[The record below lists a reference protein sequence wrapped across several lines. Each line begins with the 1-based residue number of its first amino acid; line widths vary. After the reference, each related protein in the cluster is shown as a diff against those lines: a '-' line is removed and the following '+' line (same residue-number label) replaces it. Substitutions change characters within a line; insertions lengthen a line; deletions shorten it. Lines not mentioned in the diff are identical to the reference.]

1 VLLVSNHK
9 EPYSVRVLRQR
20 RLIVSVWVLL
30 ALVGAWAASSI
41 NDHLSQTFDAPG
53 RPAFEANKDIVKTYG
68 NGGLISPFVLV
79 AAPKDG
85 TLSEDGND
93 AAFTKAAKEVSGSVP
108 GSRLA
113 GPGAGGPAKA
123 FESKDGEVGYALIYP
138 PPGPESPEKNED
150 ALARIR
156 KAAAQHSV
164 GGTLLRVTGI
174 EALGEDSGGGGA
186 GLLFETLIGAL
197 GALIVLAL
205 VFGSWL
211 AIVPLIIAGA
221 SILTTFAMLRL
232 LAEITQVSFVVQFL
246 VGLIGL
252 GVAIDYSLLV
262 VFRWREQRANGETGE
277 AAVVAAMKT
286 AGHAV
291 AVSGFTVGIGL
302 LAMVVV
308 PVPFIR
314 SIGFGGLM
322 IPVVSVLAALTLLP
336 ILLARFGDRLDRRHD
351 VRRDAQA
358 GAFWTRWSRWVVR
371 RRWPAAIVGVGIL
384 AVLAIVALGLD
395 PGQPSVES
403 LSSGGE
409 AKAALTSLEDGGVGN
424 GVLTPIEVITA
435 KSHAHADARKLAAVD
450 GVERVLAPK
459 DPQWERGDT
468 ALLAVVPQSDSGS
481 SAGRDTLERVRD
493 LEDDLP
499 GNGQIG
505 GPAAQ
510 DRDLTEAIYS
520 SFPLMVAIIA
530 LVTFGLLARSQRSL
544 VLPIKA
550 ILLNVLSIGA
560 AFGIVVLIWQE
571 GWGSQLIG
579 GVPATGAIV
588 NWVPLAIFA
597 FLYGLSMDY
606 EVFIL
611 SRVREEY
618 DRCGDTDE
626 AVIRGIGWTGR
637 LVTSGAMILFL
648 AFVALA
654 SGPSIEIKV
663 FATGLAAGIALDAT
677 VVRML
682 VVPAVVSL
690 LGRANWWLPGWAG
703 RLVAKPASEIPGQG
717 GLD

>member
-1 VLLVSNHK
+1 MSNHK
-9 EPYSVRVLRQR
+9 EPYSVRVLRHR
-20 RLIVSVWVLL
+20 KLIVSVWILL
-30 ALVGAWAASSI
+30 AVVGAWAASSI
-41 NDHLSQTFDAPG
+41 NDHLSQSFDAPG
-53 RPAFEANKDIVKTYG
+53 RPAFEANKEIVKTYG

-85 TLSEDGND
+85 TLSEGGND
-93 AAFTKAAKEVSGSVP
+93 AAFTKAAKEVAAAVP

-113 GPGAGGPAKA
+113 GLGAGGPAKD
-123 FESKDGEVGYALIYP
+123 FESRDGKVGYAFVYP
-138 PPGPESPEKNED
+138 PPGPEAPEKNEG
-150 ALARIR
+150 ALSAVQ
-156 KAAAQHSV
+156 KAAARHSI
-164 GGTLLRVTGI
+164 GGTPLRVTGV
-174 EALGEDSGGGGA
+174 EALSEDSGGGGA

-262 VFRWREQRANGETGE
+262 VFRWREQRAKGETGE
-277 AAVVAAMKT
+277 AAVVEAMKT

-322 IPVVSVLAALTLLP
+322 IPIVSVLAALTLLP
-336 ILLARFGDRLDRRHD
+336 ILLASIGERLDRRHN
-351 VRRDAQA
+351 VERDAQA
-358 GAFWTRWSRWVVR
+358 GAFWTRWSTWVVR
-371 RRWPAAIVGVGIL
+371 RRRPAAIAGVGIL
-384 AVLAIVALGLD
+384 AALAVVALGLN
-395 PGQPSVES
+395 PGQPSVDS

-409 AKAALTSLEDGGVGN
+409 AKTALTSLEDAGVGT
-424 GVLTPIEVITA
+424 GVLTPIEILTA
-435 KSHAHADARKLAAVD
+435 KSTAGADAARLAKVE
-450 GVERVLAPK
+450 GVEGILAPTG
-459 DPQWERGDT
+459 PQWERNGT
-468 ALLAVVPQSDSGS
+468 AVLAVVPGSDSGS
-481 SAGRDTLERVRD
+481 SSGRDTLERVRD
-493 LEDDLP
+493 LEGDLP
-499 GNGQIG
+499 GDAKVG

-530 LVTFGLLARSQRSL
+530 LVTFGLLARSQRSI

-560 AFGIVVLIWQE
+560 AFGIVVLIWQK
-571 GWGSQLIG
+571 GVGSDLIG

-618 DRCGDTDE
+618 DRRGDTDE
-626 AVIRGIGWTGR
+626 AVIRGIGRTGR

-690 LGRANWWLPGWAG
+690 LGKANWWLPGWAN
-703 RLVAKPASEIPGQG
+703 RLVSNPSSEVPGQG
-717 GLD
+717 SLD

>member
-1 VLLVSNHK
+1 MSNHK
-9 EPYSVRVLRQR
+9 EPYSVRVLRHR
-20 RLIVSVWVLL
+20 KLIVSVWVLL
-30 ALVGAWAASSI
+30 AIVGAWAASSI
-41 NDHLSQTFDAPG
+41 NDHLSQSFDAPG
-53 RPAFEANKDIVKTYG
+53 RPAFEANKEIVKTYG

-79 AAPKDG
+79 AAPARG
-85 TLSEDGND
+85 TLAERGDG
-93 AAFTKAAKEVSGSVP
+93 AAFAKAAKEVATAVP

-113 GPGAGGPAKA
+113 GPGAGGPAKT
-123 FESKDGEVGYALIYP
+123 FESADGKVGYALIYP
-138 PPGPESPEKNED
+138 PPGPEAPEKNEA
-150 ALARIR
+150 ALTAMQD
-156 KAAAQHSV
+156 AAARQSV
-164 GGTLLRVTGI
+164 GGVPLRVTGI
-174 EALGEDSGGGGA
+174 EALSEDSGGGGA
-186 GLLFETLIGAL
+186 GLLIETLIGAL

-221 SILTTFAMLRL
+221 SILTTFALLRL

-262 VFRWREQRANGETGE
+262 VFRWREQRAKGETGE
-277 AAVVAAMKT
+277 AAVVAAMRT

-322 IPVVSVLAALTLLP
+322 IPIVSVLAALTLLP
-336 ILLARFGDRLDRRHD
+336 IVLSSIGERLDRRHS
-351 VRRDAQA
+351 VERDAQA

-371 RRWPAAIVGVGIL
+371 RRWPAAIAGVGVLVVL
-384 AVLAIVALGLD
+384 AVVALGLN
-395 PGQPSVES
+395 PGQPSVDS

-409 AKAALTSLEDGGVGN
+409 AKTALTSLEDAGVGT
-424 GVLTPIEVITA
+424 GVLTPIEVITR
-435 KSHAHADARKLAAVD
+435 KSEAEADARKLAAVD
-450 GVERVLAPK
+450 GVEKVLAPTGE
-459 DPQWERGDT
+459 QWERGDT
-468 ALLAVVPQSDSGS
+468 ALLAVVPRDDSGS
-481 SAGRDTLERVRD
+481 TAGRDTLERVRD
-493 LEDDLP
+493 LEADLP
-499 GNGQIG
+499 GDGKVG

-530 LVTFGLLARSQRSL
+530 LVTFGLLARSQRSI

-560 AFGIVVLIWQE
+560 AFGIVVLIWQK
-571 GWGSQLIG
+571 GVGSDLIG

-611 SRVREEY
+611 SRIREEY
-618 DRCGDTDE
+618 DRTGDTDE
-626 AVIRGIGWTGR
+626 AVVRGVGRTGR
-637 LVTSGAMILFL
+637 LVTSGALILFL

-703 RLVAKPASEIPGQG
+703 RFVAKPQVEPADG
-717 GLD
+717 

>member
-1 VLLVSNHK
+1 MSNHK
-9 EPYSVRVLRQR
+9 EPYSVRVLRHR
-20 RLIVSVWVLL
+20 KLIVSVWILL
-30 ALVGAWAASSI
+30 AVVGAWAASSI
-41 NDHLSQTFDAPG
+41 NDHLSQSFDAPG
-53 RPAFEANKDIVKTYG
+53 RPAFEANREIVETYG
-68 NGGLISPFVLV
+68 NGGVISPFVLV

-85 TLSEDGND
+85 TLSDGGNE
-93 AAFTKAAKEVSGSVP
+93 AAFTKAAKEVAAAVP

-113 GPGAGGPAKA
+113 GFGAGGPAKD
-123 FESKDGEVGYALIYP
+123 FESKDGAVGYAFVYP
-138 PPGPESPEKNED
+138 PPGPEAPEKNEG
-150 ALARIR
+150 ALSAVQ
-156 KAAAQHSV
+156 KAASRHSI
-164 GGTLLRVTGI
+164 GGTPLRVTGV
-174 EALGEDSGGGGA
+174 EALSEDSGGGGA

-262 VFRWREQRANGETGE
+262 VFRWREQRAKGETGE
-277 AAVVAAMKT
+277 AAVVEAMKT

-322 IPVVSVLAALTLLP
+322 IPIVSVLAALTLLP
-336 ILLARFGDRLDRRHD
+336 ILLASVGERLDRRHN
-351 VRRDAQA
+351 VERDAQA
-358 GAFWTRWSRWVVR
+358 GAFWTRWSTWVVR
-371 RRWPAAIVGVGIL
+371 RRRPAAIAGVGIL
-384 AVLAIVALGLD
+384 AALAVVALGLN
-395 PGQPSVES
+395 PGQPSVDS

-409 AKAALTSLEDGGVGN
+409 AKTALTSLEDAGVGT
-424 GVLTPIEVITA
+424 GVLTPIEILTE
-435 KSHAHADARKLAAVD
+435 KSKAGADAGQLAKVE
-450 GVERVLAPK
+450 GVEQVLAPK
-459 DPQWERGDT
+459 GPQWERSGT

-481 SAGRDTLERVRD
+481 SSGRDTLEGVRD
-493 LEDDLP
+493 LEGELP
-499 GNGQIG
+499 GDAKVG

-530 LVTFGLLARSQRSL
+530 LVTFGLLARSQRSI

-560 AFGIVVLIWQE
+560 AFGIVVLIWQK
-571 GWGSQLIG
+571 GVGSDLIG

-618 DRCGDTDE
+618 DRRGDTDE
-626 AVIRGIGWTGR
+626 AVIRGIGRTGR

-690 LGRANWWLPGWAG
+690 LGKANWWLPGWAN
-703 RLVAKPASEIPGQG
+703 RLVSKPLSEVPGQG